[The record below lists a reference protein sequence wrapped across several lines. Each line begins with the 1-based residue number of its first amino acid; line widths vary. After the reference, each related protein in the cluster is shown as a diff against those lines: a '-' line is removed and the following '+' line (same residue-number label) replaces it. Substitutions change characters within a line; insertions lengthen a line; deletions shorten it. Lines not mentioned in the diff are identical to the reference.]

1 MRWKVLLRLLFLA
14 GCLQTA
20 TVLWAADN
28 PDVAEETPAQE
39 ESPVQDESTAL
50 EVSRQLAQYQEMLQS
65 LESDYGPYDSRLS
78 EVLLDTGRYYMSL
91 GQFGS
96 AAAYFERA
104 LSITRISDGLYSE
117 SQLPIL
123 ESLIGALKA
132 AGDWGQ
138 ADDREHL
145 ALHIQT
151 RLYEPG
157 SQAYAQAVLAFG
169 EWKIQ
174 AVRGNLMQRSAL
186 ANMRDIDELPGL
198 YQQALGGGMGD
209 SAIEGATDSAVD
221 GTTTPVPSGLR
232 QQTRFDLLYGKAYAE
247 AQLADFALRS
257 VPINLGMPVER
268 YISEYVC
275 RDVVNAQGQVSQSC
289 GMVRRENP
297 QYREYEMQRQLYR
310 DRIQVAVNDL
320 QRSIAEMEALVAADT
335 DLQARNNGAAPA
347 RVEELKAMVANI
359 NREYRRSVMRW

>member
-1 MRWKVLLRLLFLA
+1 MDWKLLLRLLLLA
-14 GCLQTA
+14 GCLLTFTA
-20 TVLWAADN
+20 LWAADN
-28 PDVAEETPAQE
+28 PGVAEEIPAQE
-39 ESPVQDESTAL
+39 EGSVQDDSTAL
-50 EVSRQLAQYQEMLQS
+50 EVSRQLAQYQEMLET
-65 LESDYGPYDSRLS
+65 LESDYGPFDSRLT

-91 GQFGS
+91 AQFGS

-104 LSITRISDGLYSE
+104 LSITRISEGLYAG

-151 RLYEPG
+151 RLHEPG
-157 SQAYAQAVLAFG
+157 SQAFAEAVLAFG

-174 AVRGNLMQRSAL
+174 AVRGNLLQRSAL
-186 ANMRDIDELPGL
+186 ANMRDIEELPGL
-198 YQQALGGGMGD
+198 YRQALDGGVT
-209 SAIEGATDSAVD
+209 EGATDGATPSAS
-221 GTTTPVPSGLR
+221 SGMR

-310 DRIQVAVNDL
+310 DRIQLAVNEL
-320 QRSIAEMEALVAADT
+320 QRSIAAMEALLSADAN
-335 DLQARNNGAAPA
+335 LQARNNGAAPA
-347 RVEELKAMVANI
+347 RVEELKALYANI